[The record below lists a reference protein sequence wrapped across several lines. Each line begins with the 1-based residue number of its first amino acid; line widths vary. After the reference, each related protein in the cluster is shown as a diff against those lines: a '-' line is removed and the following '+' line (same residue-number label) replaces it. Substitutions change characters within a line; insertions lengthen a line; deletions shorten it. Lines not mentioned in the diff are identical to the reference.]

1 MIFSINKTKHQNFI
15 KNFYDDNKLH
25 QNGNYNYFGNK
36 EKVVHGINIL
46 LTVLEKLSRKKIID
60 LTCLDLIEVSFNH
73 PIFVNEKTKISV
85 KKSQDFLTI
94 KLESKIKKKSEIKL
108 YFSNLKLPYRNVNT
122 TLNFKKTRRN
132 INKTKFQNY
141 GRSIN
146 PKNLKLFSSITKIL
160 GENRIISI
168 ISLSYLIGKIYP
180 GENSLFLSCRIKL
193 NNFFLKKYKYK
204 ISKFDNR
211 FNISF
216 INFSG
221 NGINAELKAHHTKTK
236 INELKLILSK
246 LKTIKLI
253 RKEKKKFLILGGSTG
268 IGLALSALILKS
280 GGLVTSTY
288 NQNKSNL
295 LILSKKIKK
304 KIKIKKFDI
313 NKIDL
318 KPNFFKKYDYI
329 IYMISPKIFF
339 YKKEMWSEKLFR
351 KFHLYYV
358 KSPIKILKNLDLN
371 QTLFLPSSIALEQN
385 NIDLKEYCEAKKIME
400 KKFIKKNNLNKNI
413 KILRLNEVENNQT
426 LGNFLTQ
433 KKSLIEVSRE
443 ILKEIIN

>member
-60 LTCLDLIEVSFNH
+60 LTCVELIEASFNH

-85 KKSQDFLTI
+85 KKSQDFLII
-94 KLESKIKKKSEIKL
+94 KLVNKIKKKSEIKL
-108 YFSNLKLPYRNVNT
+108 YFSNLKLPYKNVNT
-122 TLNFKKTRRN
+122 TLNFKKTIRK
-132 INKTKFQNY
+132 INKTKFQDY
-141 GRSIN
+141 GGSIN
-146 PKNLKLFSSITKIL
+146 PKKLKLFRSIAKIL
-160 GENRIISI
+160 GENRITSI

-180 GENSLFLSCRIKL
+180 GENSLFLSCRIRL

-204 ISKFDNR
+204 ISKIDNR

-221 NGINAELKAHHTKTK
+221 NGINAELKAHHTRKK
-236 INELKLILSK
+236 IDELKLILST
-246 LKTIKLI
+246 LKTMKLI
-253 RKEKKKFLILGGSTG
+253 KKEKKKFLILGGSTG

-295 LILSKKIKK
+295 LILNKKLKK

-313 NKIDL
+313 NNINL

-329 IYMISPKIFF
+329 IYMISPKIFL

-358 KSPIKILKNLDLN
+358 KSPTKILKNLDLN

-400 KKFIKKNNLNKNI
+400 KSFIKKNNLNKNI
-413 KILRLNEVENNQT
+413 KILRLDEVENNQT
-426 LGNFLTQ
+426 LGSFLTQ
-433 KKSLIEVSRE
+433 KKSLIEISRE
-443 ILKEIIN
+443 IIKEILN